1 MIPLTPDAPDTPED
15 ELRDAQEM
23 PFVPSPR
30 AAASPA
36 VPVSA
41 PAAPPARVEPLNL
54 ARRPFLNSRPVVRA
68 SLLLWLLG
76 LLLLLGNVSLFWNYR
91 QRSADKREQ
100 ITRGEA
106 EIATQQAAS
115 AKLQRQLDNFDLEAQ
130 NRRVD
135 FLNKQIAERTFSWS
149 ELLDRVAERLPHDV
163 RLNRLAPLTGEKA
176 EKELQRSH
184 VARHASKASDQVSL
198 LITGET
204 RNDTELLAFVQ
215 SLFRAPFAE
224 PDLTREERLED
235 GKTLK
240 FEISVQYRPGPPGA
254 MPASPDAAGAPAAG
268 TAAAPRVEEL
278 PMPAASRAAASS
290 AAVPS
295 TSAPSTSMP
304 STSVP
309 STSVLPAPTLAPAQP
324 AFRLA
329 PPLHPKPAPTAAPAP
344 PPPGG
349 RP

>member
-1 MIPLTPDAPDTPED
+1 MIPLTPDAPDTPEE

-30 AAASPA
+30 PSAAP
-36 VPVSA
+36 PLG

-106 EIATQQAAS
+106 EIATQQAAA
-115 AKLQRQLDNFDLEAQ
+115 AKLQSQLDNFDLEAQ
-130 NRRVD
+130 NQRVD

-184 VARHASKASDQVSL
+184 VARHASRTSDQVSL

-204 RNDTELLAFVQ
+204 RNDTELLTFVQ

-278 PMPAASRAAASS
+278 PMPASPPAAA
-290 AAVPS
+290 PS
-295 TSAPSTSMP
+295 RSVP

-309 STSVLPAPTLAPAQP
+309 STSVPSTSVPAPVQPAPAPAPAQP
-324 AFRLA
+324 SFRLA
-329 PPLHPKPAPTAAPAP
+329 PPLHPKPAPTVAP

-349 RP
+349 RS